1 MKIVFFSNYL
11 NHHQYPLCM
20 EFVNNPNIEFYFV
33 ATQKLEDERISL
45 GYRDMNQESFVIRTY
60 EDPKAEEVAIKLC
73 EESDIMILGLA
84 SKKYMEA
91 RVRSKK
97 ILFLYTER
105 IFKKG
110 IRYSFSP
117 RTILYMLRRHYK
129 YNNKNVFLLCA
140 SAFATWDYNKMGA
153 YRNKTYKWGYFP
165 KTYRYDDLKKIINA
179 KRKNS
184 IIWVGRFVKWK
195 HPEQMIELA
204 RFLNKDGID
213 FQIKMIGNGDKYQ
226 EIDRII
232 KEENLDNK
240 IQLLGAMSPEEVR
253 KQMEDS
259 EIFVFSSDYNEGW
272 GAVLN
277 EAMNSMCAVVV
288 SHAIGAA
295 PFLVENMHNGIIY
308 ENENIKELYKHVRFL
323 LDNKEV
329 REKIQIN
336 AYETIVGEWNSK
348 EAANRLIM
356 LFEHL
361 ESGHIFD
368 IYESGPCSKA
378 VIIKNN
384 WY

>member
-153 YRNKTYKWGYFP
+153 YRNKTYKWGWSYV
-165 KTYRYDDLKKIINA
+165 KI
-179 KRKNS
+179 
-184 IIWVGRFVKWK
+184 
-195 HPEQMIELA
+195 
-204 RFLNKDGID
+204 
-213 FQIKMIGNGDKYQ
+213 
-226 EIDRII
+226 
-232 KEENLDNK
+232 
-240 IQLLGAMSPEEVR
+240 
-253 KQMEDS
+253 
-259 EIFVFSSDYNEGW
+259 
-272 GAVLN
+272 
-277 EAMNSMCAVVV
+277 
-288 SHAIGAA
+288 
-295 PFLVENMHNGIIY
+295 
-308 ENENIKELYKHVRFL
+308 
-323 LDNKEV
+323 
-329 REKIQIN
+329 
-336 AYETIVGEWNSK
+336 
-348 EAANRLIM
+348 
-356 LFEHL
+356 
-361 ESGHIFD
+361 
-368 IYESGPCSKA
+368 
-378 VIIKNN
+378 
-384 WY
+384 